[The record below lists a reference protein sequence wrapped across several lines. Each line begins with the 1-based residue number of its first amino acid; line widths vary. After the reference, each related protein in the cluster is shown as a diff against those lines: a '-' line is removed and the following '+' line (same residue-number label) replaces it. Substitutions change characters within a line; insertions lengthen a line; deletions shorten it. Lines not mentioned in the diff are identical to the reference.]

1 MLIAPQVLAAEVL
14 EQPFVPCLP
23 HPLIGAQLLQPSAR
37 CREAEDAAQVAE
49 VHHIQPLISAELFAR
64 VSHSADTL
72 HIETKAFVLRLTAGV
87 ITDRVVVG
95 QHVAASGAVAGAA
108 RLCLVVSTAVRVFLL
123 IGVFITLPINVII
136 IIPINVITILPINT
150 IITLPINT
158 IITLPINMITTLPIN
173 MITTLPINT
182 IITERTCVRL
192 ARHPIT
198 TTPLSHDRLVTHE
211 TRTQLCGRSRTHSAL
226 RLLRHPRQLLETAG
240 TEVHAP
246 APAAQTQ

>member
-37 CREAEDAAQVAE
+37 CGEAEDAAQVAE
-49 VHHIQPLISAELFAR
+49 VHHIQPLISAELLAR

-123 IGVFITLPINVII
+123 IGVFITLPINM
-136 IIPINVITILPINT
+136 L
-150 IITLPINT
+150 ITLPIRV
-158 IITLPINMITTLPIN
+158 L
-173 MITTLPINT
+173 
-182 IITERTCVRL
+182 ITERTCVRL